1 MEIYILLHLAKNIFA
16 GFKKSMRIT
25 ANYYYGNINKN
36 GIVPC
41 NKGQQTPKQNYFS
54 PSVSSPTSNMPA
66 FEGSLTKNIIEYLNF
81 LKVKKYAKI
90 VEKELANEPNGDK
103 ILFRNLSMEA
113 MEGIQYGIEV
123 FKGLSMKDIQ
133 YMSEN
138 LHVIAVKRGCKNMC
152 GYCYADAKP
161 SNREMSWEDFKLITD
176 GYKKLRKR
184 LGNLPLFGE
193 NMTSRNDTLLYRSTE
208 LFYDSD
214 CIDIAIKD
222 KKGNIYDFT
231 KLSSELYNSLGR
243 RTVFD
248 TSGWDP
254 NNKKLQERA
263 EKYAEYFSKPE
274 NMDQL
279 NAFNLSFNCF
289 NASYIAAVKA
299 LKNGDKEKY
308 LRLKNKF
315 TDRIA
320 NALYTF
326 TPLVKDKKFNVM
338 TRSFG
343 DNAKNAQYFDF
354 STMFE
359 LGTDVLNKLAKMY
372 SNDLKGEQK
381 YVKSNAEIENLIN
394 LYFSKIYK
402 FDANLNSSGRMGK
415 FMQDFKITAPMQDHT
430 ETTVIMA
437 QDLKTNGRYHRYLG
451 MKLID
456 TDGKVYHMD
465 YARFFPTEIQL
476 NLKNKSETPKLAN
489 LREDFPISKE
499 DINRKEVLRD
509 ISDFI

>member
-1 MEIYILLHLAKNIFA
+1 MKIN
-16 GFKKSMRIT
+16 T
-25 ANYYYGNINKN
+25 NYYYRNINQNYTISNNQKKN
-36 GIVPC
+36 C
-41 NKGQQTPKQNYFS
+41 TACNYFS
-54 PSVSSPTSNMPA
+54 ANITSKKSNEPA
-66 FEGSLTKNIIEYLNF
+66 FKGNLIKNLTEYLNF
-81 LKVKKYAKI
+81 LKVKRYVSI
-90 VEKELANEPNGDK
+90 VNKELANNPNRDK
-103 ILFRNLSMEA
+103 LLFRNLSMEA
-113 MEGIQYGIEV
+113 MEGIQYGIKV

-161 SNREMSWEDFKLITD
+161 SNREMAWEDFKLITD

-193 NMTSRNDTLLYRSTE
+193 NMTSGNETLLYRLTE

-222 KKGNIYDFT
+222 KKGNLHDFT
-231 KLSSELYNSLGR
+231 ELSKELYNSLGR
-243 RTVFD
+243 KTVFD

-263 EKYAEYFSKPE
+263 EKYAKYFSNPE
-274 NMDQL
+274 NMAQL
-279 NAFNLSFNCF
+279 YAFNVSFNCF

-299 LKNGDKEKY
+299 LKNGDREKY
-308 LRLKNKF
+308 LRLKSKF

-320 NALYTF
+320 NAIYTF
-326 TPLVKDKKFNVM
+326 TPLVKDKKFDVM
-338 TRSFG
+338 TRCFG
-343 DNAKNAQYFDF
+343 NDAKNAKYFDF
-354 STMFE
+354 SAMFE
-359 LGTDVLNKLAKMY
+359 LGNEVTNKLARMY
-372 SNDLKGEQK
+372 NADLKGEQK
-381 YVKSNAEIENLIN
+381 YVKSKAEIDNLIN
-394 LYFSKIYK
+394 LNFSKIFK
-402 FDANLNSSGRMGK
+402 FDADLNSSGRMKK
-415 FMQDFKITAPMQDHT
+415 FMQDFKIKAPMQDHS
-430 ETTVIMA
+430 ESTVIMA
-437 QDLKTNGRYHRYLG
+437 NDLKQLGRYHRYLG

-476 NLKNKSETPKLAN
+476 NIKNKSSAPKLAN
-489 LREDFPISKE
+489 LNEEFPITKE
-499 DINRKEVLRD
+499 TINKKEFFMD

>member
-1 MEIYILLHLAKNIFA
+1 
-16 GFKKSMRIT
+16 MRIT
-25 ANYYYGNINKN
+25 ANYYYKNINSNNNVTANNRAQKLER
-36 GIVPC
+36 
-41 NKGQQTPKQNYFS
+41 NYFS
-54 PSVSSPTSNMPA
+54 TTASQQNSYTVA
-66 FEGSLTKNIIEYLNF
+66 FKGNLIKNLTEYLNF
-81 LKVKKYAKI
+81 LEVKRYAKI
-90 VEKELANEPNGDK
+90 VNKELAKNPDGDK

-138 LHVIAVKRGCKNMC
+138 LHVIAVRRGCKNMC

-193 NMTSRNDTLLYRSTE
+193 NMTSGNGTLLYRSTE

-274 NMDQL
+274 NMAQL
-279 NAFNLSFNCF
+279 NAFSLSFNCF
-289 NASYIAAVKA
+289 NATYIAAVKA

-381 YVKSNAEIENLIN
+381 YVKSKAEINNLID

-415 FMQDFKITAPMQDHT
+415 FMQDFKIKAPMQNHT
-430 ETTVIMA
+430 ESTVIMA
-437 QDLKTNGRYHRYLG
+437 QDLKTNGRYHKYIAMRF
-451 MKLID
+451 ID

-476 NLKNKSETPKLAN
+476 NLKNKSKTPKLAN
-489 LREDFPISKE
+489 LREDYPISKE